1 MKGPL
6 NKRLINLMARP
17 AIWLFI
23 TLFIASFHTGAYPAS
38 NGTKVVDIRHWS
50 NPNYTR
56 IVIDL
61 SRKAEFNYH
70 LLKKDPSIN
79 KPRRLYVD
87 IKGAALGKTL
97 TKSITIG
104 DGLLKA
110 VRAGQYT
117 KDTVRV
123 VLDIET
129 LEEYKVFP
137 LTNPY
142 RIVIDVTGTGK
153 PPRETARKDEGAEGG
168 KGDEGDKGGKGS
180 PVPEAVEPP
189 PVTGEPLTVKTI
201 VIDPGHGGKD
211 PGAIGKRGLREKD
224 ITLKVSKMLKKELAK
239 KLKST
244 KIILTRTKDVYIP
257 LDERTAIANMKG
269 ADIFVSIHVNAS
281 VNRKA
286 TGVETYYLDYAH
298 DKEAMKVA
306 SRENFATTE
315 EMDDVLQFILKD
327 LRRSGNRI
335 ESSTL
340 ATDIQ
345 INLSSILKKKYRG
358 IKSNGVKGAP
368 FYVLVNSNMP
378 SILVEISFISNPRD
392 EKRLRDD
399 NYLQEIVKG
408 ISSGLLSYINGDKVT
423 GLEKTD
429 ERKHTASVIKYSGH

>member
-1 MKGPL
+1 MKGPFSTRPI
-6 NKRLINLMARP
+6 KIAARP

-23 TLFIASFHTGAYPAS
+23 ALFIASFHTGAYPAS
-38 NGTKVVDIRHWS
+38 NGTKVVNIRHWS

-87 IKGAALGKTL
+87 IKGATLGKTL

-142 RIVIDVTGTGK
+142 RIVIDITGTGK
-153 PPRETARKDEGAEGG
+153 APKGTARKDEGAAGG
-168 KGDEGDKGGKGS
+168 EGDKGGA
-180 PVPEAVEPP
+180 VPEAVEPP
-189 PVTGEPLTVKTI
+189 PTAGEPLTVKTI

-224 ITLKVSKMLKKELAK
+224 ITLKVSKMLKKELSK

-269 ADIFVSIHVNAS
+269 ADIFISIDVIAS

-298 DKEAMKVA
+298 DKKAMKVA

-327 LRRSGNRI
+327 LMRSGNRI

-345 INLSSILKKKYRG
+345 INLSSTLKKKYMG
-358 IKSNGVKGAP
+358 VKSNGVKGAP

-399 NYLQEIVKG
+399 KYLREIVNG
-408 ISSGLLSYINGDKVT
+408 ISSGLLRYINGDKVT
-423 GLEKTD
+423 GLEKND
-429 ERKHTASVIKYSGH
+429 ERKHAASVFKHSGN

>member
-1 MKGPL
+1 MKGPFSTRPIKL
-6 NKRLINLMARP
+6 AARP
-17 AIWLFI
+17 AVWLFI
-23 TLFIASFHTGAYPAS
+23 ALFIASFHTGAYPAS
-38 NGTKVVDIRHWS
+38 NGTKVVNIRHWS

-87 IKGAALGKTL
+87 IKGATLGKTL

-142 RIVIDVTGTGK
+142 RIVIDITGTGK
-153 PPRETARKDEGAEGG
+153 APKGTARKDEGAGG
-168 KGDEGDKGGKGS
+168 GVGDEGGA
-180 PVPEAVEPP
+180 VPEAVKPP
-189 PVTGEPLTVKTI
+189 PAAGVPITVKTI

-298 DKEAMKVA
+298 DKKAMKVA

-327 LRRSGNRI
+327 LMRSGNRI

-345 INLSSILKKKYRG
+345 INLSSTLKKKYMG
-358 IKSNGVKGAP
+358 VKSNGVKGAP

-399 NYLQEIVKG
+399 KYLREIVNG
-408 ISSGLLSYINGDKVT
+408 ISSGLLRYINGDKVT

-429 ERKHTASVIKYSGH
+429 ERKHTASVFKHSGN